1 MRTPRDGAFVV
12 GLETVWKTKASRC
25 RERWRLLLLLLLLL
39 LRCFIISFLRA
50 LKRRKQSSIPGGK
63 PGLLN
68 LLVVVLLLLLAVHR
82 LPDCCIVQRLLP
94 SKGVGRSIPMLTGR
108 DTRGIK
114 DS

>member
-1 MRTPRDGAFVV
+1 MRTPTDGAFVV

-25 RERWRLLLLLLLLL
+25 RERWRLLLLLLL

-68 LLVVVLLLLLAVHR
+68 LLVVVLLLVLAVHR
-82 LPDCCIVQRLLP
+82 LPDCCIVQRVLA
-94 SKGVGRSIPMLTGR
+94 SKGVGRSIQTLTGR

>member
-25 RERWRLLLLLLLLL
+25 RERWRLLLLLLLL
-39 LRCFIISFLRA
+39 RCFIISFLRA

-63 PGLLN
+63 PGLSN
-68 LLVVVLLLLLAVHR
+68 LLVVVLLLVLAVHR
-82 LPDCCIVQRLLP
+82 LPDCCIVQRVLP
-94 SKGVGRSIPMLTGR
+94 SKGVGRSIQMLTGR

>member
-25 RERWRLLLLLLLLL
+25 RERWRLLLLLLLL
-39 LRCFIISFLRA
+39 RCFIISFLRA

-63 PGLLN
+63 PGLSN
-68 LLVVVLLLLLAVHR
+68 LLVVVLLLVLAVHR
-82 LPDCCIVQRLLP
+82 LPDCCIVQRVLA
-94 SKGVGRSIPMLTGR
+94 SKGVGRSIQMLTGR

>member
-1 MRTPRDGAFVV
+1 MRTPRDGAFMV

-50 LKRRKQSSIPGGK
+50 LKRRKQSSFPGGK

-68 LLVVVLLLLLAVHR
+68 LLVVVLLLVLAVHR
-82 LPDCCIVQRLLP
+82 LPDCCIVQRLLS
-94 SKGVGRSIPMLTGR
+94 SKGVGRSIQMLTGR